1 MKRLRENNNNSE
13 KPIVKKEESLSL
25 PQEFRGQIKLKL
37 WLIKNYEHKVD
48 AITSLESILFSASKE
63 TFGRGP
69 LLPNILGKRIK
80 EVWNEEVKV
89 VKRGPTNKQKRHYLN
104 LRRKDEKSSN
114 SVNVLD
120 QPPLPKNWTSISE
133 SKNKT
138 IFFNPKPI
146 FLNNQRAITEVTHT
160 VKEHHG
166 GEPEHKFTIRAN
178 GVELD
183 LQSDLDLVGGL
194 EGMNLPQ
201 KVGTIIDFVDKSS
214 LCEGY
219 KLPVGEQIITC
230 SPHSSYSVR
239 DLSGPTSTEETRAFS
254 RYCLIFSNSD
264 KRCVSC
270 KN

>member
-160 VKEHHG
+160 VKEDHG
-166 GEPEHKFTIRAN
+166 GELEHKFNIRAN
-178 GVELD
+178 AVEL
-183 LQSDLDLVGGL
+183 LI
-194 EGMNLPQ
+194 LPGAS
-201 KVGTIIDFVDKSS
+201 K
-214 LCEGY
+214 E
-219 KLPVGEQIITC
+219 
-230 SPHSSYSVR
+230 
-239 DLSGPTSTEETRAFS
+239 
-254 RYCLIFSNSD
+254 
-264 KRCVSC
+264 
-270 KN
+270 